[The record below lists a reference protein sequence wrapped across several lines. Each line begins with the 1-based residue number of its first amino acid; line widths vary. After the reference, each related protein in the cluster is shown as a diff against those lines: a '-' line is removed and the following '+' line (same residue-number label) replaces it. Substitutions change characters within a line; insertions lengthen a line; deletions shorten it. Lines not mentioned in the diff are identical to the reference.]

1 MSLGFSIAKG
11 LIWMEVEFCDSKT
24 MNQLDSLKCVVK
36 VIVIWENSGCSS
48 VQEEKLS
55 INSIFYL
62 LDLFKLCIRMC
73 VQVEVGVSAPSAG
86 VRAVVS
92 NIVENFSFV

>member
-73 VQVEVGVSAPSAG
+73 VQVERGCQPLQLEYG
-86 VRAVVS
+86 QL
-92 NIVENFSFV
+92 

>member
-1 MSLGFSIAKG
+1 M
-11 LIWMEVEFCDSKT
+11 W
-24 MNQLDSLKCVVK
+24 VK

-92 NIVENFSFV
+92 NIVENFSFVWKPVIMLDVAWI